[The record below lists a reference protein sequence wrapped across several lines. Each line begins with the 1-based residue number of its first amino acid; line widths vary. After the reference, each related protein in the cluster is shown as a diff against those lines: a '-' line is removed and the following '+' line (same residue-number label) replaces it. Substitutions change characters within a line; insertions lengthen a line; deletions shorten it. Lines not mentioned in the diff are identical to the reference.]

1 MTRSFALLALSHFI
15 VNGIL
20 LWLGYYWLG
29 VPESRAGTL
38 AWSAAIGLLTVLAAS
53 WSYGSGLV
61 YFGEDGEQ
69 RTLCAWRISLRHL
82 LPLTLTVVALILL
95 YWLLARWGDYSA
107 KPAFRMASYLT
118 LKLRRPV
125 RPASV
130 QRGFD
135 AVLWLARWMAVP
147 VLVLPV
153 LAAVTKSG
161 WRGFPAIG
169 TKAGKW
175 LYWIQTPFLLLCAV
189 RLPLLLVYWVPHVR
203 GFRIET
209 ASFVVRAGVAYL
221 LFAGAWLLLAFVTSG
236 GRPRLTQPS
245 TVVSP

>member
-1 MTRSFALLALSHFI
+1 MTKSLSLLALVHFA

-38 AWSAAIGLLTVLAAS
+38 AWSAAIALLVVLVAS

-61 YFGEDGEQ
+61 YFSEEGDE
-69 RTLCAWRISLRHL
+69 RTVRAWRLSLRHL
-82 LPLTLTVVALILL
+82 LPFALAVVTLIVV

-107 KPAFRMASYLT
+107 KPAFRMASWLT

-135 AVLWLARWMAVP
+135 AVLWLVRWMAIP

-153 LAAVTKSG
+153 LAAVAKSG
-161 WRGFPAIG
+161 WRGFPAPG
-169 TKAGKW
+169 TNAKKW
-175 LYWIQTPFLLLCAV
+175 LYRIQTPLLLLCAV
-189 RLPLLLVYWVPHVR
+189 RLPLLLVYWVPHTR
-203 GFRIET
+203 GFWIET
-209 ASFVVRAGVAYL
+209 ASFVIRAGMAYL
-221 LFAGAWLLLAFVTSG
+221 LFAGAWLVLAFVTSG
-236 GRPRLTQPS
+236 GKPRLTHPS